1 MKKRFKVLLAL
12 VMSLTMIFGMAQ
24 SVFAQ
29 HIYIEDTPVGY
40 TYLFERYGYSVLT
53 AESHSD
59 DIVGYAYAD
68 FEDHTIR
75 IKAEPLEADEFGF
88 THGVNGYVSNR
99 ISRGTN
105 AAIIP
110 QATESDDYF
119 TKLLGEPFT
128 VVENELYKSPV
139 VNNNTPSVEPKEEN
153 PSMTAEQIAEQR
165 AEEMQKAIEETIAAE
180 EKLPVTEF
188 TSESAVNSMP
198 AAAKSTG
205 AAANLSKITTMQG
218 FSSAVTKLA
227 AAAKASSANRNGV
240 ASVTVYTDKPMTFST
255 DMLDAIYAADVNFSY
270 AFRYEGH
277 IYKITIPRGAKV
289 DLGGSKYEG
298 PLFVG
303 GLLGTTQ
310 VIE

>member
-1 MKKRFKVLLAL
+1 M
-12 VMSLTMIFGMAQ
+12 MFGMAQ

-68 FEDHTIR
+68 FEDHT
-75 IKAEPLEADEFGF
+75 
-88 THGVNGYVSNR
+88 
-99 ISRGTN
+99 
-105 AAIIP
+105 
-110 QATESDDYF
+110 
-119 TKLLGEPFT
+119 
-128 VVENELYKSPV
+128 
-139 VNNNTPSVEPKEEN
+139 
-153 PSMTAEQIAEQR
+153 
-165 AEEMQKAIEETIAAE
+165 
-180 EKLPVTEF
+180 
-188 TSESAVNSMP
+188 
-198 AAAKSTG
+198 
-205 AAANLSKITTMQG
+205 
-218 FSSAVTKLA
+218 
-227 AAAKASSANRNGV
+227 SSANRNGA

-255 DMLDAIYAADVNFSY
+255 DMLDAIYAADVNLSY

-277 IYKITIPRGAKV
+277 MYKITIPRGAKV

-303 GLLGTTQ
+303 SLLGTTQ